1 MKLKL
6 GVWFWLAVVGL
17 VAADWYGDD
26 VLVVCLLLAG
36 ASAGLCVQQ

>member
-26 VLVVCLLLAG
+26 ELVALLLAG
-36 ASAGLCVQQ
+36 ASAGLCIPQ